1 MTALLDRWGIAY
13 TCIKRKRESRF
24 KRARGG
30 AYRPASGVATGNVFD
45 QNRHCTGAFSN
56 GAGGTDG
63 KISDHAEEIGRDLR
77 DPMNLAKVGF

>member
-24 KRARGG
+24 KWARGG
-30 AYRPASGVATGNVFD
+30 AYRPASGVATRDVFD

-56 GAGGTDG
+56 GALAEPMGESATMQKKSGVIYATDI
-63 KISDHAEEIGRDLR
+63 K
-77 DPMNLAKVGF
+77 